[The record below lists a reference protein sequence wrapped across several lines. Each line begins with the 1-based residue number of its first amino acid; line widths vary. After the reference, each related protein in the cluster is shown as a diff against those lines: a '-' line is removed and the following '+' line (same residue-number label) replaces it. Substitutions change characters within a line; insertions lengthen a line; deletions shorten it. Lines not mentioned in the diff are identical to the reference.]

1 MRYLCVDMRKGEQPE
16 EIKLIVSSLME
27 RLQLKIQRSLMCEQ
41 THCGS
46 ADMPNDYSLFHM
58 LYSLH
63 ILTVFYTNPLF
74 LLNLVVM

>member
-1 MRYLCVDMRKGEQPE
+1 
-16 EIKLIVSSLME
+16 
-27 RLQLKIQRSLMCEQ
+27 MCEQ